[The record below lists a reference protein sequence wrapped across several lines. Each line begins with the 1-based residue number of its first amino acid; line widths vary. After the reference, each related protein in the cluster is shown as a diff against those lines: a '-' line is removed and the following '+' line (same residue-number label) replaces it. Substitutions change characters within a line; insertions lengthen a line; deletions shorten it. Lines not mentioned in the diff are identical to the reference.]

1 MLIFRCPPSHQMQV
15 SRGRSLLLFSVPVSG
30 DLILRQVI
38 EKLPWIGRLSSSS
51 ESRTYISKTPISTR
65 FTSLHSIWHEKNL
78 LFTLTDSLI
87 CRIYLVLASQP
98 YITISHE
105 LLLWTHEISLWITCR
120 LKSLFS
126 SQDLGCQPRV
136 SIYFCSQ
143 ERDLSW
149 CSRNSSNT

>member
-1 MLIFRCPPSHQMQV
+1 MQV

-30 DLILRQVI
+30 DLILCQVI
-38 EKLPWIGRLSSSS
+38 EKLPWIGRLSRSS
-51 ESRTYISKTPISTR
+51 ESRTYISKTPISTWR
-65 FTSLHSIWHEKNL
+65 TSLHSIWHEKNL

-87 CRIYLVLASQP
+87 CRIYIPSVSVPGSQP